1 MEIDESV
8 YDFVKS
14 IALKNASQHNGRTN
28 VNVVLSHLMSTKLN
42 LKNSV
47 DKLLPIIK
55 EVVQEVN
62 NLSIEEQGV
71 LIQKFSEY
79 YKEGKSVQNEISLQ
93 ELANA
98 QNGKVITRF
107 PPEPNGYPHIGH
119 AKAAIIDE
127 EYARMYNGKMILRF
141 DDTNPLNEKIEY
153 YHAIRDGLDWLG
165 IKPDLVKNTSDDIT
179 VLQNYGKRLV
189 FEDYAYICTCTSDII
204 HKNRSEQIECDCR
217 RDKNDAIDRLHRMF

>member
-1 MEIDESV
+1 MELDESV

-28 VNVVLSHLMSTKLN
+28 VNVVLSHLISTKLD

-62 NLSIEEQGV
+62 NLSIEQQGV
-71 LIQKFSEY
+71 LIQEFSKY
-79 YKEGKSVQNEISLQ
+79 YKEEKSVEKGVSLQ

-98 QNGKVITRF
+98 QQGTVITRF

-119 AKAAIIDE
+119 AKAD
-127 EYARMYNGKMILRF
+127 YNR
-141 DDTNPLNEKIEY
+141 
-153 YHAIRDGLDWLG
+153 
-165 IKPDLVKNTSDDIT
+165 
-179 VLQNYGKRLV
+179 
-189 FEDYAYICTCTSDII
+189 
-204 HKNRSEQIECDCR
+204 
-217 RDKNDAIDRLHRMF
+217 